1 MCLWM
6 KGLQSKKE
14 HKEHKERVDG
24 IKELSLIFVYKYIL
38 YIIYNI
44 IYSCEEEI
52 TISKRSMPTCWI
64 DCNRENFADQM
75 NLNFYCYY
83 LSLKVLY
90 K

>member
-6 KGLQSKKE
+6 KGLQSK
-14 HKEHKERVDG
+14 KEHKERVDG

-38 YIIYNI
+38 YFIYN
-44 IYSCEEEI
+44 IYSCEEEM

-83 LSLKVLY
+83 LSLKVIY

>member
-38 YIIYNI
+38 YFIYN
-44 IYSCEEEI
+44 IYSCEEEM
-52 TISKRSMPTCWI
+52 MPTRWI

-83 LSLKVLY
+83 LSIKVLY